1 MKQLTYKEAAE
12 RWGPLTKEK
21 MELSDLW
28 IRTLLSISQ
37 GNIVSEEKQNALVE
51 EMERI
56 NKEIDELEKII
67 FSSPKPNL

>member
-37 GNIVSEEKQNALVE
+37 GNIVSEEKQTLW
-51 EMERI
+51 
-56 NKEIDELEKII
+56 
-67 FSSPKPNL
+67 